1 MSKGNKNKSYKNG
14 NIIKSEEQQEQYQ
27 REEENNNKK
36 NADQCN
42 IDKYNSGSCSSCDD
56 WLGKWCKSNKT
67 VRACIERKWI
77 RNTMFVT
84 AGIFFVT
91 LYWLLKPVSWYV
103 FNEDSE
109 YVNLQRRD
117 NTALVVAG
125 SWKNAQSVVTA
136 IYSAAGI
143 ADQMKTI
150 NGKII
155 WLIPAD
161 DESSLSTAQL
171 VKLRYKMDITINLAP
186 PALWKTIFKD
196 ESETTEPVAILFD
209 HGKEVKR
216 IEGVQRWLSIEGLD
230 MLNAAFNAQM
240 RLV

>member
-1 MSKGNKNKSYKNG
+1 MSKGNKNNSDKNIENNEERQNQYK
-14 NIIKSEEQQEQYQ
+14 
-27 REEENNNKK
+27 RAEENDGKK
-36 NADQCN
+36 CN
-42 IDKYNSGSCSSCDD
+42 IDKYNSGSCYSCGD
-56 WLGKWCKSNKT
+56 WLGNWCKNNKT
-67 VRACIERKWI
+67 ISACIERKWI
-77 RNTMFVT
+77 RNTMFIT
-84 AGIFFVT
+84 AGLFFIT

-125 SWKNAQSVVTA
+125 SWKNAQAVVTA

-143 ADQMKTI
+143 TEQMKTI
-150 NGKII
+150 NGKVI

-196 ESETTEPVAILFD
+196 ENETTEPVAILFD

-216 IEGVQRWLSIEGLD
+216 IEGIQRWLSIEGLD
-230 MLNAAFNAQM
+230 MLNAAFNTQM

>member
-1 MSKGNKNKSYKNG
+1 MSKDKMSKNSKNQNTQNG
-14 NIIKSEEQQEQYQ
+14 QDRQEQY
-27 REEENNNKK
+27 RGEEQNNN
-36 NADQCN
+36 QCN
-42 IDKYNSGSCSSCDD
+42 IDKYSSGSCAPCGD
-56 WLGKWCKSNKT
+56 WLGKWCKNNKT
-67 VRACIERKWI
+67 VRACVERKWI

-117 NTALVVAG
+117 NTALVIAG
-125 SWKNAQSVVTA
+125 SWKNAQAAVTA

-143 ADQMKTI
+143 TEQMKTI
-150 NGKII
+150 NGKVI

-196 ESETTEPVAILFD
+196 ENETTEPVAILFD

-216 IEGVQRWLSIEGLD
+216 IEGIQRWLSIEGLD
-230 MLNAAFNAQM
+230 MLNAAFNTQM